1 MEIQMATKA
10 IAFSSLLD
18 KFRREC

>member
-18 KFRREC
+18 QFRRES